1 MKIGDTLCLRLL
13 IEDKRETK
21 DGKRGIIG
29 MKYEVLNQKDEIVAD
44 GVLRRMVDKR
54 GTQE

>member
-1 MKIGDTLCLRLL
+1 MKIGDTICLRLL

-44 GVLRRMVDKR
+44 GVLRRTVDKR